1 MTGPKEKDKNL
12 QNAPKLSFSPICDLL
27 RFDFKNQALS
37 LLYTYD
43 GLTSC
48 KKRQSVHWTT

>member
-37 LLYTYD
+37 LLYPYD

-48 KKRQSVHWTT
+48 KNK